1 MEILVA
7 KSAGYCY
14 GVQKAI
20 DKLEDS
26 ISKYN
31 KSIYTLGPIIHN
43 KQVIEKLENQGVYAI
58 ENLEDISDGIIVIR
72 SHGVQPSVYEQ
83 INSKN
88 NLEIIDATC
97 PYVRNIQ
104 SKVEKYYRD
113 DYQIIIIG
121 NKEHPEIIGVNGW

>member
-20 DKLEDS
+20 DKVNDS

-58 ENLEDISDGIIVIR
+58 EDLEDTSEGIIVVR
-72 SHGVQPSVYEQ
+72 SHGVQPSVYDQ

-88 NLEIIDATC
+88 LEIVDATC

-104 SKVEKYYRD
+104 SKV
-113 DYQIIIIG
+113 
-121 NKEHPEIIGVNGW
+121 